1 MKPVLWTS
9 GLIYFLRCAHLEKS
23 LFLILEARSVLML
36 LWALE
41 VLHWQRCEHCRKAVL
56 VGSSLHHFSLCFSA
70 TVLDHSSTSGL
81 WAFCVCICYMMFV
94 FLWCRSRKVLISPWM
109 ACLMFSL
116 EFLPGRF
123 QHLSMLLFRL
133 RPTKLVKNFAQFWKG
148 NELRVVLR
156 QIITRYPPLS
166 IDPPVSLK
174 VEVITSW
181 PQNCSLPLGLARNAV
196 KLHSLCWPFVVLWF
210 FWYLSASSSC
220 SSSDFLSSLH
230 CLRIR
235 PLAWP
240 RRSGCHLAAATSCR
254 GITLGVWTQI
264 VVIRT

>member
-81 WAFCVCICYMMFV
+81 WAFCVCICYIM
-94 FLWCRSRKVLISPWM
+94 LI
-109 ACLMFSL
+109 F
-116 EFLPGRF
+116 FY
-123 QHLSMLLFRL
+123 LL
-133 RPTKLVKNFAQFWKG
+133 
-148 NELRVVLR
+148 
-156 QIITRYPPLS
+156 
-166 IDPPVSLK
+166 
-174 VEVITSW
+174 
-181 PQNCSLPLGLARNAV
+181 
-196 KLHSLCWPFVVLWF
+196 
-210 FWYLSASSSC
+210 ASSSC
-220 SSSDFLSSLH
+220 SSSDVLSSLH
-230 CLRIR
+230 GLRVR

-240 RRSGCHLAAATSCR
+240 WRPGCHPDCHHVLPR
-254 GITLGVWTQI
+254 KWP
-264 VVIRT
+264 